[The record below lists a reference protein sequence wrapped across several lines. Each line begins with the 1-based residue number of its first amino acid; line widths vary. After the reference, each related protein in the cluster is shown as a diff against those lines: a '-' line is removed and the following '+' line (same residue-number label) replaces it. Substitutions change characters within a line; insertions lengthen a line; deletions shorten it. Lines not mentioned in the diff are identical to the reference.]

1 MIDMLVLLG
10 FVQNIYLYACRHV
23 HMRICTCTVYVCT
36 CVLSLSVDSQRAI
49 ELNPHNATCRHLL
62 GQWYKLI
69 NNNTIPNCMLS
80 VYLYYDYMCSVQC
93 V

>member
-1 MIDMLVLLG
+1 MQEYMCLDVNEGNAVHLYKYV
-10 FVQNIYLYACRHV
+10 YACIHV
-23 HMRICTCTVYVCT
+23 YTYAYMHMHSVCT
-36 CVLSLSVDSQRAI
+36 CVLPLSVDSQRAI

-80 VYLYYDYMCSVQC
+80 VYLIL
-93 V
+93 